1 MLQIRSVGLSLSLD
15 KGLPLG
21 SGLGSS
27 AASAAAAAVAVNEI
41 FGRKLGSSDL
51 VLAGLESE
59 AKVFWLNKTYGF
71 YW

>member
-1 MLQIRSVGLSLSLD
+1 MATMKMLGIKSVGLSLALH

-27 AASAAAAAVAVNEI
+27 AASSAAAAVAVNEL
-41 FGRKLGSSDL
+41 FGGKLGNDEL

-59 AKVFWLNKTYGF
+59 A
-71 YW
+71 